1 VNAYVNIFMNAY
13 VIYIMYGFN
22 IYIEGFHMK
31 TNKTVDEV
39 MPRDGKGIFTV
50 IEIICGNKDSIFETK
65 QWKFW
70 LPESTYKAAALL
82 REHLAYN
89 RLVGISDEDC
99 EKRIAFHIKNV
110 ELRPGYYFLKNQLTK
125 LGIKVDEV
133 YESDSKSA
141 DKH

>member
-13 VIYIMYGFN
+13 VIYIMCGFN

-39 MPRDGKGIFTV
+39 MPRDGVGLYVV
-50 IEIICGNKDSIFETK
+50 IEITCGDKDKIFETR

-70 LPESTYKAAALL
+70 LPESVHKAATAL

-89 RLVGISDEDC
+89 KLIGIPDEDC
-99 EKRIAFHIKNV
+99 EKYVKFIFKKTKPTLGYQFIKS
-110 ELRPGYYFLKNQLTK
+110 QLTK

-133 YESDSKSA
+133 YESDSQPA